1 MASRSRSTQVRALV
15 GVALLV
21 LVASVALAVALA
33 VAPGRAAADDTATP
47 AATATS
53 GGKIVLDTGW
63 IENPDSLNPFVGV
76 ALTSYYIY
84 WLNYDRLVRYDPETL
99 EPVPGI
105 AESWDVSDDAKT
117 WTFHIRH
124 GVKWQD
130 GEDLTA
136 RDVAF
141 TFNYV
146 IKNEMGAF
154 ILYANHV
161 EEVTAT
167 DDYTVVFKCSEPR
180 GTLLQMWV
188 PILPE
193 HIWKDIS
200 PEDAEQRFT
209 NDPPVIGSGPFQV
222 VKWVKGNYLVMKAN
236 KDYWGGAPKIDEH
249 ILHFYTNQD
258 TVAADLDLGVIDMS
272 GFIAPAQFAKYKEK
286 EGFTANA
293 AVHDRFECL
302 EFNCYTGKSKGHP
315 AMADPKFRAALAWA
329 VDNQKLVDIA
339 YNGYAIAGTSLLPSD
354 YWKDPLDYHWV
365 PPADVLRNY
374 DPEKAKQL
382 LDEAGYTDTDGDG
395 IRDYKGKPIE
405 LRLWGDNEIP
415 ASSTTGK
422 LIAGWFQD
430 IGLKI
435 KFTMIDYGWATD
447 QMYNYEN
454 DVFVPDWDMLLTYW
468 AGDYDPGF
476 LLSVYTGEQVENWNE
491 SGWSDPEY
499 DQLYKEQDATLDSK
513 ARLDMIYRMQEIFYA
528 QAPNIT
534 FAYPQ
539 DLEVY
544 DSKDWEGWVR
554 MPGGTGGVMNM
565 WTMLQVHPKG
575 AVAEEG
581 TGTSTGL
588 IVAIVVAVC
597 VVIGIVVLVLV
608 RRRGGHAEEV

>member
-1 MASRSRSTQVRALV
+1 MASRLDSTVHRSFLA
-15 GVALLV
+15 AMLL
-21 LVASVALAVALA
+21 VALAAAL
-33 VAPGRAAADDTATP
+33 VLTPGQAAAADATATP
-47 AATATS
+47 SPA
-53 GGKIVLDTGW
+53 GKIVLDTGW
-63 IENPDSLNPFVGV
+63 IENPDSLNPFVGY

-130 GEDLTA
+130 GEPLTA
-136 RDVAF
+136 HDVEF
-141 TFNYV
+141 TFDYV

-154 ILYANHV
+154 ILYTNHV

-200 PEDAEQRFT
+200 PDDAENRFT

-249 ILHFYTNQD
+249 VLHFYTNQD
-258 TVAADLDLGVIDMS
+258 TIAADLDLGVIDMS
-272 GFIAPAQFAKYKEK
+272 GFIAPAQFTKYQNT

-302 EFNCYTGKSKGHP
+302 EFNCYKGKSKGHP

-339 YNGYAIAGTSLLPSD
+339 YNGYASAGTSLLPSD
-354 YWKDPLDYHWV
+354 YWKDPLDYHWT
-365 PPADVLRNY
+365 PPEDVLRQY

-382 LDEAGYTDTDGDG
+382 LDEAGYKDTDGDG
-395 IRDYKGKPIE
+395 IRDYKGEPIE
-405 LRLWGDNEIP
+405 LRLWGDNEII

-447 QMYNYEN
+447 QMYNYEG
-454 DVFVPDWDMLLTYW
+454 DVMVPDWDMLLTYW

-476 LLSVYTGEQVENWNE
+476 LLSVYTGEQIENWNE

-499 DQLYKEQDATLDSK
+499 DRLYKEQDATLDSK
-513 ARLDMIYRMQEIFYA
+513 ARLDMIHRMQEIFYE
-528 QAPNIT
+528 QSPNIT

-544 DSKDWEGWVR
+544 DTANWEGWVG
-554 MPGGTGGVMNM
+554 MPGGNGGVMNI
-565 WTMLQVHPKG
+565 WTLLAVHPKVG
-575 AVAEEG
+575 SAASDE
-581 TGTSTGL
+581 GTSTGI
-588 IVAIVVAVC
+588 IVGVVVAVG
-597 VVIGIVVLVLV
+597 VVGVIAVVLIA
-608 RRRGGHAEEV
+608 RRRKAGRSEEV

>member
-1 MASRSRSTQVRALV
+1 MASRLDSTVHRS
-15 GVALLV
+15 LLAAM
-21 LVASVALAVALA
+21 LLVALAAAL
-33 VAPGRAAADDTATP
+33 VLAPGQAAAADATATP
-47 AATATS
+47 SPA
-53 GGKIVLDTGW
+53 GKIVLDTGW
-63 IENPDSLNPFVGV
+63 IENPDSLNPFVGY

-130 GEDLTA
+130 GEPLTA
-136 RDVAF
+136 HDVEF
-141 TFNYV
+141 TFDYV

-154 ILYANHV
+154 ILYTNHV

-167 DDYTVVFKCSEPR
+167 DDYTVVFECSEPR

-200 PEDAEQRFT
+200 PDDAENRFT

-249 ILHFYTNQD
+249 VLHFYTNQD
-258 TVAADLDLGVIDMS
+258 TIAADLDLGVIDMS
-272 GFIAPAQFAKYKEK
+272 GFIAPAQFAKYQNT
-286 EGFTANA
+286 EGLTANA

-302 EFNCYTGKSKGHP
+302 EFNCYKGKSKGHP

-354 YWKDPLDYHWV
+354 YWKDPLDYHWT
-365 PPADVLRNY
+365 PPADVLRQY

-382 LDEAGYTDTDGDG
+382 LDEAGYKDTDGDG
-395 IRDYKGKPIE
+395 IRDYKGEPIE
-405 LRLWGDNEIP
+405 LRLWGDNEII

-447 QMYNYEN
+447 QMYNYEG
-454 DVFVPDWDMLLTYW
+454 DVMVPDWDMLLTYW

-476 LLSVYTGEQVENWNE
+476 LLSVYTGEQIENWNE

-499 DQLYKEQDATLDSK
+499 DRLYKEQDATLDSK
-513 ARLDMIYRMQEIFYA
+513 ARLDMIHRMQEIFYE
-528 QAPNIT
+528 QSPNIT

-544 DSKDWEGWVR
+544 DSAHWEGWVR
-554 MPGGTGGVMNM
+554 MPGGNGGVMNI
-565 WTMLQVHPKG
+565 WTMLAVHPKVGSTSSDEG
-575 AVAEEG
+575 ASTGIIVGVVAAVVVVGVIAVVLIARRRKGTRAEE
-581 TGTSTGL
+581 
-588 IVAIVVAVC
+588 A
-597 VVIGIVVLVLV
+597 
-608 RRRGGHAEEV
+608 